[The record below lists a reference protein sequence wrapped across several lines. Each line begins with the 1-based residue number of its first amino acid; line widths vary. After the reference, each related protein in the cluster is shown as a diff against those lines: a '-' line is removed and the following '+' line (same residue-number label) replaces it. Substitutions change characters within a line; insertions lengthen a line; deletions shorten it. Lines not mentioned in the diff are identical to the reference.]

1 MSDSR
6 QAVFAVIVRLAMIAL
21 RELPM
26 NGFGLCSGMP
36 EANDDAPDEV
46 LTSWLTQYFDQLSG
60 QREYCASRL
69 RAAIDLRRPA
79 HAGTETAPTYIGNR
93 LLGAKYR
100 QS

>member
-60 QREYCASRL
+60 QREYCAA
-69 RAAIDLRRPA
+69 RAAHLDCKRPLTFDDLPRPCSA
-79 HAGTETAPTYIGNR
+79 NYGRSP
-93 LLGAKYR
+93 
-100 QS
+100 S